1 MVEPLV
7 ELRRTAGQFA
17 LLLTGIYLLGFIA
30 VGLGIFRFHSLTLLA
45 YPLYLIPAV
54 AFVPS
59 TIDAIRLQRTEDRN
73 RTKTLWRRSLL
84 LALTGTAM
92 WVLIAFEV
100 HREAT

>member
-17 LLLTGIYLLGFIA
+17 LLLAGIYLLGFIA
-30 VGLGIFRFHSLTLLA
+30 VGFGVFKFHTLTLLA
-45 YPLYLIPAV
+45 YLLYLVPAA

-59 TIDAIRLQRTEDRN
+59 AIDAVRLQRTEDRS

-84 LALTGTAM
+84 LAILGTAM
-92 WVLIAFEV
+92 WVLVAMEL